1 MSKGSEFINRW
12 METVNR
18 GDIEGLV
25 EMCQPDVELANPE
38 GTFHGPAGVRAAF
51 EPVIAATSQRAVEI
65 RSLIEDGDWLAV
77 DFVFRFKNSGPP
89 ETPQGTTP
97 ATGRDVSL
105 SSMGTYRLKDGKLAY
120 SRGEYDR
127 MGLLAQLGLLPAPE
141 AVS

>member
-18 GDIEGLV
+18 GDVEGLV

-38 GTFHGPAGVRAAF
+38 GTFQGPAGVRATF

-77 DFVFRFKNSGPP
+77 DFVFRFKNSGPLA
-89 ETPQGTTP
+89 TPQATVP

-105 SSMGTYRLKDGKLAY
+105 STIATYQLREGKLAY

-127 MGLLAQLGLLPAPE
+127 MSLLGQLGLLPAPE
-141 AVS
+141 AVA